1 MQNSQISFTKFSN
14 LVYKILKSH
23 PRFPS
28 GYTFRHPERAYA
40 SFHPERAYASCHP
53 DRAKRVEGSAAL
65 STLSS

>member
-40 SFHPERAYASCHP
+40 SCHP
-53 DRAKRVEGSAAL
+53 DRAKRVEGSAAFRL
-65 STLSS
+65 TSSPKKE